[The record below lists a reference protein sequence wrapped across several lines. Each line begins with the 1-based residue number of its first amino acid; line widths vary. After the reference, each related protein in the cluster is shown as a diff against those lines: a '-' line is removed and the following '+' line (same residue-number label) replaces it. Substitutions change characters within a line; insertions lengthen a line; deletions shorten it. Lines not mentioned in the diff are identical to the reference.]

1 MPQLF
6 TVIFAGLSALFLVI
20 GSGAAA
26 QAEIDSDLLDGMS
39 ARAIGPATMSGRVAA
54 IDAVEADPN
63 IIYVGAATGGVW
75 KSVNGGLNW
84 QPIFDDQDV
93 ASIGAVA
100 IFQAAPEIVW
110 VGTGEG
116 NVRNSTSIGGGIY
129 KTMDG
134 GRTWAKLGLERTER
148 INRIALHPTN
158 PDIAY
163 VAALGTLWGEN
174 EDRGIYKTI
183 NGGKSW
189 QKILYVDQ
197 TTGATDIK
205 IDPANPDKLYAA
217 MWEFRRK
224 PYHFNSGGPG
234 SGLYLTYDGGATW
247 SRKTQEDGL
256 PEGVLGR
263 IVIAPSPSDP
273 ARVYALVEAKK
284 SALLR
289 SDDGGETWTTTNDE
303 TNIAVRPF
311 YYTELLVDPEDPDT
325 IYNIASRVSV
335 SIDAGKT
342 FEFIPAIN
350 CCSAPNQVHIDVHAL
365 WVNSRDPKHMIVGN
379 DGGLAISRDKGV
391 TWRFVANLPLAQF
404 YHINVDN
411 DLPYNI
417 YGGLQDNGTFRG
429 PSEVWEN
436 GGIKNL
442 HWQEIGFGDGFDASP
457 DPEDSTRG
465 YAMSQGGNLFRWD
478 LRTGVFQMIRPNAPK
493 ADDGSDIELRFNW
506 NAGFAQDPF
515 DTATIYYGSQFLHKS
530 TDRGRN
536 WSVISGDLT
545 TNNPD
550 WQLYKETGGLTS
562 DVTAAEFYTSITA
575 VAPSA
580 LKEGVIW
587 VGSDDG
593 LVHVTRDGGASWTSI
608 ANRARGVPRN
618 SWVPHIEPSPHDAS
632 VAFVVFDDH
641 RRSNMKPYIYRV
653 EDYGRRWINL
663 TSKDISGYAL
673 SVQQDH
679 LDPDLLFLGT
689 EFGLYVSTSGGKG
702 WFKWTAGVPTVSVMD
717 MAIQEREND
726 LVLGTH
732 GRALYVID
740 DYSAL
745 RGLSESDF
753 AARLKILSV
762 TDGQQY
768 APRQSPSTRF
778 DASGGFRAPNEPYGA
793 VVTFMMSGGD
803 LAHPDAEKDR
813 ARRIALRQAASDD
826 DDSDDGEDEE
836 ENGKDEKIT
845 VTVRDAT
852 GAVIRTFK
860 APVQQGIN
868 RVVWGHEVDGARK
881 MPGGNGDNA
890 DDDQLPAGPEVVP
903 GSYKITLKYGD
914 AEASAEARV
923 LADPRYDVSDQD
935 RRKNFAYRQR
945 LEALTGITVDAVE
958 RLVDAR
964 ADIDVI
970 AALARKA
977 APEEAGEDAGN
988 DGDNDD
994 PHAAL
999 GKQAK
1004 ELQETLEAIEERI
1017 RTLPDTK
1024 GYVYNDDK
1032 VSSMIGLAGFYL
1044 GSSFDAPSP
1053 AALAY
1058 AAAAERALEKAVSE
1072 VNAVFAGDV
1081 AAFRQQASAMGLQPL
1096 MAAEPLAVPAATP

>member
-1 MPQLF
+1 MPRFFRTIL
-6 TVIFAGLSALFLVI
+6 AGLSALALT
-20 GSGAAA
+20 AAA
-26 QAEIDSDLLDGMS
+26 QTAHAEIDSDLLDGMS

-54 IDAVEADPN
+54 IDAVESDPN

-197 TTGATDIK
+197 TTGATDVK

-217 MWEFRRK
+217 MWEFSRK

-234 SGLYLTYDGGATW
+234 SGLYLSYDGGATW
-247 SRKTQEDGL
+247 KRKTQEDGL
-256 PEGVLGR
+256 PEGDLGR
-263 IVIAPSPSDP
+263 MVIAPSPSDP
-273 ARVYALVEAKK
+273 SRVYALVEAEK
-284 SALLR
+284 SAHLR

-350 CCSAPNQVHIDVHAL
+350 CCRAPNQVHIDVHAL
-365 WVNSRDPKHMIVGN
+365 WVNGQDPKHMIVGN

-457 DPEDSTRG
+457 DPEDSMRG
-465 YAMSQGGNLFRWD
+465 YSMSQGGNLNRWD
-478 LRTGVFQMIRPNAPK
+478 LRTGVLQAIRPNAPK

-530 TDRGRN
+530 TDRGRS

-593 LVHVTRDGGASWTSI
+593 MIHVTRDGGASWTSI

-653 EDYGRRWINL
+653 EDYGRRWVNL

-689 EFGLYVSTSGGKG
+689 EFGLYVSTNGGKG

-778 DASGGFRAPNEPYGA
+778 DASGGFRAPNEPYGV
-793 VVTFMMSGGD
+793 VVTFMMSGDD
-803 LAHPDAEKDR
+803 LAHPDADKDR
-813 ARRIALRQAASDD
+813 ARRIALRAAASDD
-826 DDSDDGEDEE
+826 DDSDDGEDAE

-868 RVVWGHEVDGARK
+868 RVVWGQEVDGARK
-881 MPGGNGDNA
+881 MPGGNGDQKA
-890 DDDQLPAGPEVVP
+890 DDQLPAGPEVVP
-903 GSYKITLKYGD
+903 GTYQVTLKYGD

-945 LEALTGITVDAVE
+945 LEVLTGVMVDAVE

-977 APEEAGEDAGN
+977 APEDAG
-988 DGDNDD
+988 DDD

-999 GKQAK
+999 GKEAK
-1004 ELQETLEAIEERI
+1004 ELQEKLEAIEERI

-1024 GYVYNDDK
+1024 GNIYNDDK
-1032 VSSMIGLAGFYL
+1032 VNALIGTAQFYL
-1044 GSSFDAPSP
+1044 GRSFDAPSP

-1058 AAAAERALEKAVSE
+1058 AAAAERALEEAVSE

-1081 AAFRQQASAMGLQPL
+1081 AAFREQANAMGLQPL
-1096 MAAEPLAVPAATP
+1096 MAAEPLAMPAATPRVRTH

>member
-515 DTATIYYGSQFLHKS
+515 DTATIYYGSQLLHKS
-530 TDRGRN
+530 TDRGRS

-562 DVTAAEFYTSITA
+562 DVTAAEFNTSITA

-641 RRSNMKPYIYRV
+641 RRSNMKP
-653 EDYGRRWINL
+653 
-663 TSKDISGYAL
+663 
-673 SVQQDH
+673 
-679 LDPDLLFLGT
+679 
-689 EFGLYVSTSGGKG
+689 
-702 WFKWTAGVPTVSVMD
+702 
-717 MAIQEREND
+717 
-726 LVLGTH
+726 
-732 GRALYVID
+732 
-740 DYSAL
+740 
-745 RGLSESDF
+745 
-753 AARLKILSV
+753 
-762 TDGQQY
+762 
-768 APRQSPSTRF
+768 
-778 DASGGFRAPNEPYGA
+778 
-793 VVTFMMSGGD
+793 
-803 LAHPDAEKDR
+803 
-813 ARRIALRQAASDD
+813 
-826 DDSDDGEDEE
+826 
-836 ENGKDEKIT
+836 
-845 VTVRDAT
+845 
-852 GAVIRTFK
+852 
-860 APVQQGIN
+860 
-868 RVVWGHEVDGARK
+868 
-881 MPGGNGDNA
+881 
-890 DDDQLPAGPEVVP
+890 
-903 GSYKITLKYGD
+903 
-914 AEASAEARV
+914 
-923 LADPRYDVSDQD
+923 
-935 RRKNFAYRQR
+935 
-945 LEALTGITVDAVE
+945 
-958 RLVDAR
+958 
-964 ADIDVI
+964 
-970 AALARKA
+970 
-977 APEEAGEDAGN
+977 
-988 DGDNDD
+988 
-994 PHAAL
+994 
-999 GKQAK
+999 
-1004 ELQETLEAIEERI
+1004 
-1017 RTLPDTK
+1017 
-1024 GYVYNDDK
+1024 
-1032 VSSMIGLAGFYL
+1032 
-1044 GSSFDAPSP
+1044 
-1053 AALAY
+1053 
-1058 AAAAERALEKAVSE
+1058 
-1072 VNAVFAGDV
+1072 
-1081 AAFRQQASAMGLQPL
+1081 
-1096 MAAEPLAVPAATP
+1096 

>member
-1 MPQLF
+1 MPRFFRTIL
-6 TVIFAGLSALFLVI
+6 AGLSALALT
-20 GSGAAA
+20 AAAQTA

-54 IDAVEADPN
+54 IDAVESDPN

-174 EDRGIYKTI
+174 EDRGIYKTSD
-183 NGGKSW
+183 GGKSW

-197 TTGATDIK
+197 KTGATDVK

-217 MWEFRRK
+217 MWQFRRK

-234 SGLYLTYDGGATW
+234 SGLHLSYDGGKTW

-256 PEGVLGR
+256 PEGELGR

-273 ARVYALVEAKK
+273 ARVYALVEAEK

-289 SDDGGETWTTTNDE
+289 SDDGGETWATTNDE

-311 YYTELLVDPEDPDT
+311 YYTELLIDPEDPDT
-325 IYNIASRVSV
+325 VYNIASRVSV
-335 SIDAGKT
+335 SIDAGKN
-342 FEFIPAIN
+342 FEFIPAID
-350 CCSAPNQVHIDVHAL
+350 CCSAPSQVHIDVHAL
-365 WVNSRDPKHMIVGN
+365 WVNGQDPKHMIVGN
-379 DGGLAISRDKGV
+379 DGGLAISHDRGV

-457 DPEDSTRG
+457 DPEDSMRG
-465 YAMSQGGNLFRWD
+465 YSMSQGGNLNRWD
-478 LRTGVFQMIRPNAPK
+478 LRTGVLQAIRPNAPK
-493 ADDGSDIELRFNW
+493 ADDGGDIELRFNW

-530 TDRGRN
+530 TDRGRS

-545 TNNPD
+545 SNNPD

-580 LKEGVIW
+580 LGEGVIW

-593 LVHVTRDGGASWTSI
+593 LVHVTQDGGATWASI
-608 ANRARGVPRN
+608 ANRARGVPKN

-653 EDYGRRWINL
+653 ENYGRRWINL
-663 TSKDISGYAL
+663 TTKDISGYAL

-689 EFGLYVSTSGGKG
+689 EFGLYVSTSGGKD

-717 MAIQEREND
+717 MAIQERESD

-753 AARLKILSV
+753 SARLKILSV

-778 DASGGFRAPNEPYGA
+778 DASGGFRAPNEPYGV
-793 VVTFMMSGGD
+793 VVTFMMSGDD
-803 LAHPDAEKDR
+803 LAHPDADKDR
-813 ARRIALRQAASDD
+813 GRRIALRAAGND
-826 DDSDDGEDEE
+826 DDSDDEDEDAE
-836 ENGKDEKIT
+836 ESGKDEEIT
-845 VTVRDAT
+845 VTVADAA
-852 GAVIRTFK
+852 GKVIRTFK
-860 APVQQGIN
+860 APAQQGIN
-868 RVVWGHEVDGARK
+868 RVVWGQEVDGARA
-881 MPGGNGDNA
+881 MPGGDHEDN
-890 DDDQLPAGPEVVP
+890 DQLPAGPEVVP
-903 GSYKITLKYGD
+903 GTYKVTLKYGD
-914 AEASAEARV
+914 DEAGTEARI
-923 LADPRYDVSDQD
+923 LADPRYDVSLQD
-935 RRKNFAYRQR
+935 RQKNFAYRQR
-945 LEALTGITVDAVE
+945 LEVLTGVMVDAVE

-970 AALARKA
+970 AALAKKA
-977 APEEAGEDAGN
+977 APEDAR
-988 DGDNDD
+988 DNVSDDD

-1004 ELQETLEAIEERI
+1004 ELQEKLETIEERI

-1024 GYVYNDDK
+1024 GYIYNDDK
-1032 VSSMIGLAGFYL
+1032 VNALIGRAQFYL
-1044 GSSFDAPSP
+1044 GRSFDAPSP

-1058 AAAAERALEKAVSE
+1058 ATAAERALEKAVSE

-1081 AAFRQQASAMGLQPL
+1081 AAFRQQASALGLQPL